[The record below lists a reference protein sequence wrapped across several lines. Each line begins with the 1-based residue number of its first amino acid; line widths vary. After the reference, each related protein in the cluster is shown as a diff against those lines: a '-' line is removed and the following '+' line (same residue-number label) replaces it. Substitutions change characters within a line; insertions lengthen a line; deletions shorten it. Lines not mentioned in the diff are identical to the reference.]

1 VGVLH
6 DLLRRPQ
13 QSCRYVS
20 RQRFLAHNKETVSR
34 QTGKIEGNCKPWL
47 YVSSVF
53 LEARLNEARN
63 SP

>member
-20 RQRFLAHNKETVSR
+20 RQRFLAHN
-34 QTGKIEGNCKPWL
+34 QGNGL
-47 YVSSVF
+47 
-53 LEARLNEARN
+53 ATDR
-63 SP
+63 